1 MFRSVLALFMI
12 VLAAPA
18 YAGSRFRGGSPGGF
32 QGGGSG
38 GDSLM
43 TMAFRDDGLH
53 RGVHRAGDLF
63 IVYGNCGFGFDCGV
77 YDPGYG
83 YGAAR
88 EMPLPAAAIIARGR
102 L

>member
-1 MFRSVLALFMI
+1 MMACTAGFI
-12 VLAAPA
+12 APVI
-18 YAGSRFRGGSPGGF
+18 
-32 QGGGSG
+32 
-38 GDSLM
+38 SLSF
-43 TMAFRDDGLH
+43 T
-53 RGVHRAGDLF
+53 
-63 IVYGNCGFGFDCGV
+63 GNCGFGFDCGA

>member
-1 MFRSVLALFMI
+1 MLPLMREAALGAAL
-12 VLAAPA
+12 LAA
-18 YAGSRFRGGSPGGF
+18 FRAAA
-32 QGGGSG
+32 
-38 GDSLM
+38 LAATYM